1 MRILV
6 NGAWHDTNAANVEAA
21 LKELGYG
28 DSVVATALNGEFVST
43 PSRAAARLSEG
54 DRLEVLAPM
63 QGG

>member
-6 NGAWHDTNAANVEAA
+6 NGASRETQSPDIETV
-21 LKELGYG
+21 LVELGYT
-28 DSVVATALNGEFVST
+28 DTVVATALNGEFV
-43 PSRAAARLSEG
+43 PVNSRHVTQLADG

>member
-6 NGAWHDTNAANVEAA
+6 NGAWRDTQAVDLAAA

-28 DSVVATALNGEFVST
+28 EAVVATALNGEFV
-43 PSRAAARLSEG
+43 PADSRPGVCLADG
-54 DRLEVLAPM
+54 DRVEVLAPM